1 MSKKIELVDR
11 RSAIAPLNEY
21 CSFSMGERKGKDDF
35 VMVTEWINMEGVDI
49 EINDVDGKHRF
60 MLTYGQFDAIK
71 ACIKEI
77 NKSYNSKDL

>member
-1 MSKKIELVDR
+1 MSKKVEIVDR
-11 RSAIAPLNEY
+11 KSAIAALNEY

-35 VMVTEWINMEGVDI
+35 VMVTEWINMEGVDV
-49 EINDVDGKHRF
+49 EINDVDGKHKF